1 MYRAEFNI
9 KDCEYILDNLREE
22 DRLEVETARGKNW
35 KTEIL
40 KDLENSKIPF
50 LLGKT
55 KKENIPVLICG
66 AWCTDINNPA
76 VGIVWLLSTP
86 EIEKHQITFLREM
99 KKEIKKYDEQFG
111 ILYNQIYKSNNL
123 AKRWLKWV
131 GFRFPS
137 EEKKLTV
144 LDRIFLSSKPPKDF
158 EVFYRE
164 RPTNGL
170 MKG

>member
-1 MYRAEFNI
+1 MYRAEVNI
-9 KDCEYILDNLREE
+9 EDCGYILDNLREE
-22 DRLEVETARGKNW
+22 DKAEVIATRGENW
-35 KTEIL
+35 KKDIL
-40 KDLENSKIPF
+40 NDLSNTPYPF
-50 LLGKT
+50 LLAKT
-55 KKENIPVLICG
+55 KQNDIPVLICG
-66 AWCTDINNPA
+66 AWSTDINNPS
-76 VGIVWLLSTP
+76 VGIVWLLATP
-86 EIEKHQITFLREM
+86 EIETHQISFLKEM
-99 KKEIKKYDEQFG
+99 RKEIKKYDEQFG
-111 ILYNQIYKSNNL
+111 ILYNQIYKTNVL
-123 AKRWLKWV
+123 AKNWLKWA